1 MEEVIAT
8 RMPQNI
14 RKEKHLKVCKL
25 HRKHKPK
32 EERPEHE
39 TSNQTITKKGVENL
53 TVSSPRLLWN
63 NLAFAI
69 YSVAEDLIV
78 SKTSSKNKHVAPTN
92 IKVRV
97 SRHILDFFE

>member
-1 MEEVIAT
+1 MEEVVAT

-53 TVSSPRLLWN
+53 TVSYPRLLWN

-78 SKTSSKNKHVAPTN
+78 SRHRPRTSMLPPQ
-92 IKVRV
+92 I
-97 SRHILDFFE
+97 